1 METTPTLIE
10 SIFERIE
17 ALTETT
23 ITLSKLRA
31 MEMTTKVLTSF
42 ISRLIAFIV
51 FGIFLILFSI
61 GFAFM
66 LGDWL
71 EKPHYGFFIVAGF
84 YLVVGIIL
92 YIFLPKWLQKPII
105 ELIIPQD
112 L

>member
-17 ALTETT
+17 TLTETT

-42 ISRLIAFIV
+42 ISRLIAFLV
-51 FGIFLILFSI
+51 LGMFLLFFSI
-61 GFAFM
+61 GFAFI
-66 LGDWL
+66 LSDWL
-71 EKPHYGFFIVAGF
+71 QKPHYGFFIVAVF
-84 YLVVGIIL
+84 YLIVGIIL
-92 YIFLPKWLQKPII
+92 YLFLPKWLQKPII
-105 ELIIPQD
+105 EHIIPQD